1 MLPSDSTELQLA
13 KPGSQL
19 HTFQTATLKETIDL
33 TQILPT
39 APTRIFFL
47 LQDWIPNP
55 TLHLY
60 VMFLNL
66 RSDSSLIVS
75 LSFVILTLLKSA
87 GQWLCRQLF
96 WLCLF
101 LGLWV
106 FDQNTTEVILHFSQC
121 IQARSSGCWYD
132 FLGMLTLLLGLCWV
146 SFPWSTYFSGYYLNG
161 CRAFYWDVYGNQIL
175 FLYI

>member
-1 MLPSDSTELQLA
+1 
-13 KPGSQL
+13 
-19 HTFQTATLKETIDL
+19 
-33 TQILPT
+33 
-39 APTRIFFL
+39 
-47 LQDWIPNP
+47 
-55 TLHLY
+55 
-60 VMFLNL
+60 MFLNL

-132 FLGMLTLLLGLCWV
+132 LLGMLTLLLGLCWV

-175 FLYI
+175 FLYILFVACFCLYCYKECCTDHSCRHVLFSTHPWLFC